1 MGDEGCDDAGASLLS
16 HESEPEWAQVAGMA
30 SDLVVTIGQRAF
42 HVHQYP
48 LYALLAFH
56 VHQYPLFSLS
66 TVIANAAAAA
76 GEGTGPMQADLSFLP
91 GGALS
96 FVPIACYCYGRP
108 CRLSPHSVLLVRSAA
123 SLLEMNACGP
133 SHALPL
139 PQLASQRLQH
149 FLQQWPH
156 CLHVLSSCSA
166 LPPSNDARA
175 ARAAAA
181 DAAAS
186 LLIARSKAPHEAS
199 KKAAG
204 GEAGGAAG
212 GAAEQQGDLM
222 KLALRDFC
230 LVLISRPCSTSRTSS
245 PTPPPYLSLPTCSST
260 CSQANTTPPLS
271 SSLCLSPPFPPSPQ
285 HTNRQA
291 LQHLSRLLPDPAT
304 LPLSTHLLFHLL
316 ADACLC
322 AMPRSS
328 LLFLFRAAAHRLTR
342 DVEVEKHLL
351 PLPIPYVHAIVT
363 EFVAAQ
369 EGRPPAQSQR
379 DLTRAAA
386 LIDEFLACR
395 CQAMGQPMH
404 ATAAAGSS
412 SGSSS
417 GSGSTVSSG
426 RSASSTIT
434 SSNTDSSSSS
444 SSSGGG
450 GGGSSSSKVGA
461 RVSVGDFKRLVRSF
475 SPHAR
480 PSHDALWGAVSAF
493 AASGEEEGDVLSVG
507 ELIHVER
514 MSTAVQDE
522 AIACVHTPLA
532 FTVRVLCAQNQALK
546 TGSQG
551 WMDEISSLRA
561 QLQQAH
567 EEAEAER
574 TKRRAAEQQVEV
586 ERAAGRQA
594 QEAML
599 SKVRELV
606 DEVRGLTTHNSDL
619 RQNLAILQA
628 TVKKKTLF
636 LKK

>member
-30 SDLVVTIGQRAF
+30 SDLVVTIGQR
-42 HVHQYP
+42 
-48 LYALLAFH
+48 AFH

-139 PQLASQRLQH
+139 PQLASQQLQH

-186 LLIARSKAPHEAS
+186 LLIARSKAAHEAS

-230 LVLISRPCSTSRTSS
+230 LVLISAQKQGIST
-245 PTPPPYLSLPTCSST
+245 
-260 CSQANTTPPLS
+260 QQLS
-271 SSLCLSPPFPPSPQ
+271 SLLGPYYWQWAQDWRQQGQQRQQQEEKQKRQWDTAYGDVPLVTDTLDWQEAF
-285 HTNRQA
+285 RQA
-291 LQHLSRLLPDPAT
+291 LQHLARLLPDPAT

-444 SSSGGG
+444 SSGGG

-514 MSTAVQDE
+514 MSVAVQDE
-522 AIACVHTPLA
+522 AIACAHTPLA

-551 WMDEISSLRA
+551 WMDEISSLKA

-606 DEVRGLTTHNSDL
+606 DEVQGLTTHNSDL

-628 TVKKKTLF
+628 SMTVKKKTLF

>member
-48 LYALLAFH
+48 L
-56 VHQYPLFSLS
+56 FSLS
-66 TVIANAAAAA
+66 TVIANAAAASD
-76 GEGTGPMQADLSFLP
+76 EGTGPMQADLSFLP

-96 FVPIACYCYGRP
+96 FVPIACYCYARP

-186 LLIARSKAPHEAS
+186 LLIARTKAAAAAASEAS
-199 KKAAG
+199 KKA
-204 GEAGGAAG
+204 AGGAAG

-230 LVLISRPCSTSRTSS
+230 LVLISAQKQGMSTQR
-245 PTPPPYLSLPTCSST
+245 
-260 CSQANTTPPLS
+260 LS
-271 SSLCLSPPFPPSPQ
+271 SLLEPYYWQWAHDWRQQGQQRQQQEEKQKRQWDTAYGDVPLVTDKLDWQEAF
-285 HTNRQA
+285 RQA
-291 LQHLSRLLPDPAT
+291 LQQLSRLLPDPAT
-304 LPLSTHLLFHLL
+304 VPLSTDLLFHLL

-328 LLFLFRAAAHRLTR
+328 LLFLFQAASHRLTR
-342 DVEVEKHLL
+342 DVGVEKHLL
-351 PLPIPYVHAIVT
+351 PLPIPYVHAMVT
-363 EFVAAQ
+363 AFVAAQ
-369 EGRPPAQSQR
+369 EGRPPAQSQS

-386 LIDEFLACR
+386 LIDQFLACR
-395 CQAMGQPMH
+395 CQAMGPPIH
-404 ATAAAGSS
+404 ATATSG

-417 GSGSTVSSG
+417 TASSG
-426 RSASSTIT
+426 RTTSSTIS
-434 SSNTDSSSSS
+434 SSNTDSSSS
-444 SSSGGG
+444 G
-450 GGGSSSSKVGA
+450 SSSKVEA
-461 RVSVGDFKRLVRSF
+461 RVSAGELKRVVRAF

-493 AASGEEEGDVLSVG
+493 AASGEEEGDVLSVC

-514 MSTAVQDE
+514 MSGAVQDE
-522 AIACVHTPLA
+522 AIACAHTPLA

-551 WMDEISSLRA
+551 WMDEISSLKA

-574 TKRRAAEQQVEV
+574 SKRRAAEQQVEV

-606 DEVRGLTTHNSDL
+606 DEVRGLKTHNSDL

-628 TVKKKTLF
+628 SMSVKKKTLF